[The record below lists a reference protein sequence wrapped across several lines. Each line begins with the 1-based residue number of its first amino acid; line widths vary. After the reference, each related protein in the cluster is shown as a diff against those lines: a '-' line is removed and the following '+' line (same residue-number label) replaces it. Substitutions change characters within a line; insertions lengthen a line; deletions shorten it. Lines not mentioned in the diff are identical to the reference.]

1 MVWFCPVVVW
11 YGVWMDMVFGKV
23 GFRWRLRYMLLMV
36 VVLRSC
42 EHISVV
48 VVVWVPV
55 VMMVSQRVLGCRQ
68 SMIVIRIQSFLLV
81 IVVVVLFVWVS
92 GSGGGGVG

>member
-1 MVWFCPVVVW
+1 
-11 YGVWMDMVFGKV
+11 
-23 GFRWRLRYMLLMV
+23 MLLMV

-55 VMMVSQRVLGCRQ
+55 VMLVSQRVLGCRQ

-92 GSGGGGVG
+92 